1 MTSRGSG
8 RWAWR
13 GALAVLLAVGLACS
27 GVPDGGGQPENQP
40 PPAAP
45 GTGGASG
52 PDTFNDDAR
61 AAIETAQQYWQ
72 DVFRQSGRRFEPI
85 SRIVPYTRDGEVSCG
100 GQAMTRNNA
109 AYCSA
114 GDFIAYDSRWAQ
126 SAWRKIGDAFIY
138 YMLDHEYAHG
148 IQVRFGLQYRFTIEQ
163 ELQADCMAGA
173 TLGDSIRANRLSLED
188 GDIQELQDG
197 LAAVADDPG
206 QPWFAE
212 GAHGSAEQRTDAFF
226 AGYRRSVAACN
237 LD

>member
-1 MTSRGSG
+1 MSRFP
-8 RWAWR
+8 RLLM
-13 GALAVLLAVGLACS
+13 LAVVAVVILGCTVSRTGGGGPTTSSPAPSASQSADDFQQDVNAAVGVA
-27 GVPDGGGQPENQP
+27 E
-40 PPAAP
+40 
-45 GTGGASG
+45 
-52 PDTFNDDAR
+52 
-61 AAIETAQQYWQ
+61 QYWRDRFTATGRSFQ
-72 DVFRQSGRRFEPI
+72 PIRQVIPYRRA
-85 SRIVPYTRDGEVSCG
+85 GEVVCG
-100 GQAMTRNNA
+100 TEPLGRNNA

-114 GDFIAYDSRWAQ
+114 GDFIAFDVNWALAAYDQ
-126 SAWRKIGDAFIY
+126 IGDAFIY

-212 GAHGSAEQRTDAFF
+212 GAHGSAQQRTDAFF
-226 AGYRRSVAACN
+226 AGYRRSIAACD
-237 LD
+237 LTS